1 MDTEYYRSSA
11 TSGKVQKKWFEGKW
25 LKEDGVGEVVQNA
38 WESRLGSDD
47 VMAAVESVQKALHAW
62 ESTVLKKPRVKL
74 RTLSRQL
81 EEVLRREM

>member
-38 WESRLGSDD
+38 WES
-47 VMAAVESVQKALHAW
+47 
-62 ESTVLKKPRVKL
+62 
-74 RTLSRQL
+74 
-81 EEVLRREM
+81 